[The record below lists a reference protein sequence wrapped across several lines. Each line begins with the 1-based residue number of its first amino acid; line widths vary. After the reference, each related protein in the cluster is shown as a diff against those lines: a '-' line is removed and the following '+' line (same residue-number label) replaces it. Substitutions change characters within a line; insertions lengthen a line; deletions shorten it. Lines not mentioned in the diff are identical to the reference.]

1 MSNKDIQNGQM
12 TNSKKKLQLY
22 TKILMISN
30 KVRIL
35 NSNLIPL
42 YIAGRFMV
50 FGTLELL
57 ERYKIEGNKSDI
69 NHIIGYHISPCVM
82 DFGNDM
88 RVEAT

>member
-12 TNSKKKLQLY
+12 TNSKKKSQIY
-22 TKILMISN
+22 TKILMVSN
-30 KVRIL
+30 KVGIL
-35 NSNLIPL
+35 NSNLMAPIL
-42 YIAGRFMV
+42 IFMV
-50 FGTLELL
+50 FGILELL

-88 RVEAT
+88 QAQAT

>member
-1 MSNKDIQNGQM
+1 
-12 TNSKKKLQLY
+12 
-22 TKILMISN
+22 
-30 KVRIL
+30 
-35 NSNLIPL
+35 
-42 YIAGRFMV
+42 MV

>member
-12 TNSKKKLQLY
+12 TNSKKKSRIY
-22 TKILMISN
+22 TKILMVSN
-30 KVRIL
+30 KVGIL
-35 NSNLIPL
+35 NSNLMAPIL
-42 YIAGRFMV
+42 IFMV
-50 FGTLELL
+50 FGILELL

-88 RVEAT
+88 QVQAT

>member
-12 TNSKKKLQLY
+12 TNSKKKSQIY
-22 TKILMISN
+22 TKILMVSN
-30 KVRIL
+30 KVGIL
-35 NSNLIPL
+35 NSILTAPLLI
-42 YIAGRFMV
+42 FMV
-50 FGTLELL
+50 FGILELL

>member
-12 TNSKKKLQLY
+12 TNSKKKSQIY
-22 TKILMISN
+22 TKISMVSN
-30 KVRIL
+30 KVGFL
-35 NSNLIPL
+35 NSNLMAPIL
-42 YIAGRFMV
+42 IFMV
-50 FGTLELL
+50 FGILELL

-88 RVEAT
+88 QVQAT